1 MYGNIM
7 DIFVLERI
15 VKELKEMILEATVR
29 NIYPL
34 PDNTVGIELIKK
46 EEGIYLIL
54 SASSQ
59 FPRVHLDNSLP
70 FKPTRSSFSN
80 TLNTQ
85 LENTRLVSIEQVPSE
100 RIVECTFERF
110 TPWREIERRR
120 VIVEIMGKH
129 SNIILCREDTII
141 DAIKRIDST
150 KSRVR
155 QVLPGIRYEYPPR
168 KDTPPFSKL
177 EEYIEPLEVTVEE
190 FLIKNVVGIS
200 PLTIEEI
207 CARGG
212 LDKDKLMASL
222 STEELDAFRKAI
234 ESFRKDLKM
243 IRPVVYLDEKDN
255 PESYYI
261 FPLSFKSGTYEEYEF
276 LNSACARYFDWII
289 PRLLLENRKKG
300 IIKEINS
307 QIEAL
312 KKRKEELIS
321 ELSGIEDPERW
332 KLYGDLLLAYS
343 TQIPLGRDNFRIEWE
358 GRDLE
363 IPLDPDK
370 TSVENAQDYYQRYKK
385 EKRERE
391 VIPELISEIDRKIES
406 LQERMS
412 EIGNISSIEDLEI
425 EKVEEKEESTLP
437 YIVYKFKGYQIWVG
451 KNARSNELITFKLSS
466 PSDIW
471 FHAKGYSGSHVI
483 LRTNGKALE
492 YIPEDVI
499 LECARLAAEHSKAR
513 SGTKVPVDYTYRRN
527 VRSAGKRRGNV
538 FYTNYKTIFV

>member
-1 MYGNIM
+1 M

-15 VKELKEMILEATVR
+15 VKELKEMILGATVR
-29 NIYPL
+29 NIYSL
-34 PDNTVGIELIKK
+34 PDNTVAIELIKK
-46 EEGIYLIL
+46 EEHIYLIL

-59 FPRVHLDNSLP
+59 FPRVYLDNDLP
-70 FKPTRSSFSN
+70 FKSTRSSFSN

-85 LENTRLVSIEQVPSE
+85 LENTRVVSIEQVSSE
-100 RIVECTFERF
+100 RIVEFTFERF
-110 TPWREIERRR
+110 TPWREMERRE

-155 QVLPGIRYEYPPR
+155 QVLPGLRYEYPPR
-168 KDTPPFSKL
+168 KDAPPFSKL
-177 EEYIEPLEVTVEE
+177 EEHIEPLEITIEE
-190 FLIKNVVGIS
+190 FLIKKVIGIS

-207 CARGG
+207 CARAR
-212 LDKDKLMASL
+212 LDKNKIMSSL
-222 STEELDAFRKAI
+222 SPEELEAFRKAI
-234 ESFRKDLKM
+234 ESFRRDLEM
-243 IRPVVYLDEKDN
+243 IRPVVYLDENGN

-261 FPLSFKSGTYEEYEF
+261 FPLSFKSGRYEEYEF

-289 PRLLLENRKKG
+289 PHLLLENRKRG
-300 IIKEINS
+300 IIKEINT

-312 KKRKEELIS
+312 RRRKEELII
-321 ELSGIEDPERW
+321 ELSRIEDPERW

-343 TQIPLGRDNFRIEWE
+343 TQIPLGRDKFLIEWE
-358 GRDLE
+358 ERDLE

-370 TSVENAQDYYQRYKK
+370 TPVENAQDYYQRYKK

-391 VIPELISEIDRKIES
+391 VIPELISEIDKKIEVF
-406 LQERMS
+406 QKRIK
-412 EIGNISSIEDLEI
+412 EIENISSIEDLET
-425 EKVEEKEESTLP
+425 EKAEERKESSLP
-437 YIVYKFKGYQIWVG
+437 YIIYSFKGYQIWVG

-483 LRTNGKALE
+483 LRTNGKTLE

-499 LECARLAAEHSKAR
+499 LECARLAVEHSKAR

-527 VRSAGKRRGNV
+527 VRNAGKRRGNV
-538 FYTNYKTIFV
+538 FYTNYKTIVV